1 MDDTTWHCESAN
13 IMQNI
18 INDTSELYKFNNI
31 EINTTKSDLLH
42 IKPKFLLNPTP
53 TLSMNQQ
60 NIIPRKP
67 QDIIRYLGIF
77 YDGQGSFKPTLDQIQ
92 NKIESFLTL
101 IRYKK
106 ITPSQISSLFN
117 LILQPSLEYLLQIIP
132 VHTNTQTKFSH
143 LFTIHTKKMLFLA
156 KNTNNIILTN
166 PLTFNLP
173 TFNNIIQKVS
183 AANTERTF
191 NLLPIFKNIGI
202 QRIKGWLTKI
212 WSPQLLAKTLTNH
225 YRKMQNYTLLFHLS
239 QLALND
245 ILPSIISQIT
255 PFPSSIPKNTH
266 TIYDILPVN
275 LLTST
280 INSLRNNKIIFLEQ
294 ITTANNKNI
303 LT

>member
-1 MDDTTWHCESAN
+1 
-13 IMQNI
+13 MQNI
-18 INDTSELYKFNNI
+18 INDISELYKFNNI
-31 EINTTKSDLLH
+31 EINTTKSDLFY
-42 IKPKFLLNPTP
+42 IKPKFLTNSTP

-60 NIIPRKP
+60 NILLRKP
-67 QDIIRYLGIF
+67 QDVIRYLGIF
-77 YDGQGSFKPTLDQIQ
+77 YDGKGSSKPTLDQIQ
-92 NKIESFLTL
+92 NKIENFFIL
-101 IRYKK
+101 IRHKK

-132 VHTNTQTKFSH
+132 IHTNTQSKFSR
-143 LFTIHTKKMLFLA
+143 LFTIHTKKMLSLA

-183 AANTERTF
+183 AANTERIF
-191 NLLPIFKNIGI
+191 NTLPILKNIGI

-212 WSPQLLAKTLTNH
+212 WSPQLSSNTLINH

-239 QLALND
+239 QLALNN
-245 ILPSIISQIT
+245 ILPSIISQISL
-255 PFPSSIPKNTH
+255 FPSSIPKTTH
-266 TIYDILPVN
+266 TIYDILPANPPIPV
-275 LLTST
+275 